1 MYEILFSSMMDQDQE
16 LRSQALYMRS
26 NVIFIFG
33 GGKDE
38 GIPIFNV

>member
-1 MYEILFSSMMDQDQE
+1 MYEMLFSSMMDQE